1 MRMGDCHIIERGR
14 DEGLASVQH
23 GSLLQSP
30 QPPQPPQLP
39 QPPASTLNQLLALSF
54 DGHSACLIPAP
65 AITAPIHPKAWPV
78 NANVS
83 ARAPKV
89 VQKIKETAVF
99 IAVLLSDR
107 FCCDSVNAKRV
118 PGRVGTA
125 LAPNCLMKRLDLGTN
140 RNVDVRACR

>member
-1 MRMGDCHIIERGR
+1 M
-14 DEGLASVQH
+14 
-23 GSLLQSP
+23 
-30 QPPQPPQLP
+30 
-39 QPPASTLNQLLALSF
+39 LNQLLALSF

-78 NANVS
+78 NTNVS

-118 PGRVGTA
+118 PSRVGTA
-125 LAPNCLMKRLDLGTN
+125 LAPNSLMKHLDLGTN
-140 RNVDVRACR
+140 RNIDVRACRIPPTGRRNPTDTPLVGRCLQAARGGFAGTAGDNV